1 MIYVRQSSANEI
13 FFDEN
18 LSEVDNMIIS
28 FENICSFQAQAPSEI
43 INENTKI
50 EQHFKVKSNQ

>member
-1 MIYVRQSSANEI
+1 M
-13 FFDEN
+13 
-18 LSEVDNMIIS
+18 SEVDNMIIS
-28 FENICSFQAQAPSEI
+28 FDNICSFQAQAPSEI